1 MSPIRGILL
10 ETWAC
15 RRFQQGGLD
24 VSQPRISD
32 GYLDVGQ
39 ISTMGLDVY
48 KSRNSVGDRTSGRVK
63 PRDLMSLRRGFLL
76 ETGHLADFNH
86 GS

>member
-1 MSPIRGILL
+1 M
-10 ETWAC
+10 
-15 RRFQQGGLD
+15 GLD
-24 VSQPRISD
+24 LSKSRISEGD
-32 GYLDVGQ
+32 LDVGQ

-48 KSRNSVGDRTSGRVK
+48 KSRNSVGYRTSARFQ
-63 PRDLMSLRRGFLL
+63 PRFLMSPSRGILL